1 MEQVTTKKPLVLDF
15 DLNKSSL
22 IEASAGT
29 GKTFTIGYL
38 VLRLLLGSFPDIKT
52 EIEKTKEGQFSS
64 ALSDETLKNLTRL
77 YVKGEKIEG
86 LPSTVIKEI
95 SKKFVNEGRPLDI
108 ENILVVTFTN
118 AAAADLKAR
127 ILACIHETRVE
138 FEKIHCEQDIDSIKD
153 DVLREIAYYYLG
165 KKNVTEDLV
174 KVYVR
179 LLLKAERSIDNASI
193 STIHS
198 FCNRALNQVFSFEA
212 GKAFNVKLTTDI
224 SEQENM
230 ALYDVWRELFY
241 SGSSCD
247 NSISKNVLTVLSDDE
262 ASTLREAIDMSDPTD
277 ISKIIE
283 KLRRVRYINK
293 TQGYYGFCVS
303 GISSEPTKEEKK
315 DIDLR
320 IKNLIGAYRIDSSKF
335 MHQIN
340 AAIADSVTGYADISA
355 LFDEF
360 SKDENRPL
368 SQDGT
373 ISGPLFCTEKG
384 PVKLFNYGRLV
395 RDFISSYVDLDESSF
410 DKDDFIKKLLSISG
424 AGKKSYA
431 QTKNGYICKDRDN
444 LLDAVDRM
452 VEYAYSV
459 LQAQDKIKDELSVLV
474 AIKVIYRIDVLCA
487 KYNLISNDEVL
498 RQLAVALTTKQEN
511 SDELASLLSTR
522 YPVAMIDEFQ
532 DTDPVQYEIFSKLYL
547 NEKAKEQKHV
557 CYFIGDPKQSIYA
570 FRGSDINSYNKAKQQ
585 IIDLSKDDANNKCIY
600 SLDTNYRSTFNVIE
614 GVNKIFE
621 ESKAIDESID
631 EAVNDEN
638 VLSSVSSYL
647 AKPFDYI
654 NEGKS
659 GIDFTPVK
667 SPVKD
672 PINDPKS
679 EINPVG
685 NVRFFFKD
693 EDSSKNKPISNYL
706 RCIEFD
712 EADANSIK
720 KETFLNG
727 IARQVAFD
735 VKHCLDEGLI
745 LEKGQE
751 SPCRVKQ
758 SDIAILVSSGDQN
771 NRIQYYLNK
780 LKIKSVYYSDRE
792 SVLLNSRKNS
802 SGDYE
807 TEPSLEALNI
817 LFLMEAFCDYTKTSN
832 LDRLLGSS
840 LLKLNANKFFEF
852 KSSSDFDNEF
862 VILRECKSK
871 WEQYG
876 FSTAFSHFLNK
887 HASLKNILTS
897 DNGARE
903 LTNYFQIS
911 ELIQSQN
918 AKVIGPEAQLQW
930 YRKLIINHEK
940 SEFSEDETKKRL
952 ESELDLVKIYTVHKS
967 KGLQYPIVFSPFLQ
981 VDIYVPS
988 SKDIEPFYS
997 KTVGHVV
1004 YPLVKEESASESGS
1018 MSEKILADAQ
1028 EKVRLAYVALTRAQA
1043 ANFIYLSND
1052 KKQAARKYFSALKMM
1067 LCRHCTYQVKNK
1079 NKEETVISD
1088 KILCDLQSLKIA
1100 KNISGGDFSLA
1111 EDPIFKVLEDNQDN
1125 SFTKD
1130 SNPNANDFR
1139 EDLLPKQY
1147 SELDKGLIDKSVT
1160 VTSYSAVTADG
1171 HNSKFGDSN
1180 EEIEENTVIENDK
1193 KENPDLINFSFPKG
1207 SHAGDFLHKL
1217 MEDYLGLESN
1227 NKDIAT
1233 FVNNHLIY
1241 DYYNLLKA
1249 KNKENDSLDL
1259 TKIDNFV
1266 EWFEQILNANLAVK
1280 GKDKAHVQ
1288 LADLDNMHCA
1298 RELEYFIPCVDFQIS
1313 SLNKICKYFYES
1325 LPEEI
1330 RPKLKSNAQF
1340 PQLQLANFKGFMK
1353 GSLDLVASFDT
1364 NEENK
1369 CFMIDYKS
1377 NYLGDRFEDYTPLA
1391 ISQSIFESRYDVQ
1404 ILFYSLALHRYLGT
1418 VISNY
1423 NYERDFGGVMYLYLR
1438 GMKAGTDG
1446 TSTGVLYVKPKK
1458 KILDLLDKLF
1468 NGEDIPDSE
1477 FKEDNE

>member
-1 MEQVTTKKPLVLDF
+1 MEQVKTTKPLVLDF

-38 VLRLLLGSFPDIKT
+38 VLRLLLGSFPDIKK
-52 EIEKTKEGQFSS
+52 EIEKTKAGQFSS
-64 ALSDETLKNLTRL
+64 VLSGETLNNLTSLYFKGEEIKNLPPAIID
-77 YVKGEKIEG
+77 K
-86 LPSTVIKEI
+86 I
-95 SKKFVNEGRPLDI
+95 SKNFVNEGKPLDI

-138 FEKIHCEQDIDSIKD
+138 FEKIHSEQDIDSIKD

-224 SEQENM
+224 SEQERM

-241 SGSSCD
+241 SSF
-247 NSISKNVLTVLSDDE
+247 SDED
-262 ASTLREAIDMSDPTD
+262 ASTLRDAIDMSEPE
-277 ISKIIE
+277 KINKTVE
-283 KLRRVRYINK
+283 KLRKVRYINK
-293 TQGYYGFCVS
+293 TEGYYGFCVS
-303 GISSEPTKEEKK
+303 GTSSELTKEEKTN
-315 DIDLR
+315 IDLR
-320 IKNLIGAYRIDSSKF
+320 IKNLIGAFRIDSEVFWANAEKELQNYS
-335 MHQIN
+335 IN
-340 AAIADSVTGYADISA
+340 YPNIVSLLND
-355 LFDEF
+355 FNKE
-360 SKDENRPL
+360 ENRPL
-368 SQDGT
+368 SQDKTMAGSLFRT
-373 ISGPLFCTEKG
+373 ASGFGDLTEFGREACLFLDKYIEFAKELPNKIEEFTSDLI
-384 PVKLFNYGRLV
+384 KLAQVRKKKYTNKTTDLIGDKETRDRLLGA
-395 RDFISSYVDLDESSF
+395 VDV
-410 DKDDFIKKLLSISG
+410 
-424 AGKKSYA
+424 
-431 QTKNGYICKDRDN
+431 
-444 LLDAVDRM
+444 LLDFAEKVI
-452 VEYAYSV
+452 
-459 LQAQDKIKDELSVLV
+459 QAQNKIKEELRVLV

-498 RQLAVALTTKQEN
+498 RQLAVALTTKN
-511 SDELASLLSTR
+511 SSDELAFLLSTR

-547 NEKAKEQKHV
+547 NETAKEHKHV

-570 FRGSDINSYNKAKQQ
+570 FRGSDINSYNKAKNQV
-585 IIDLSKDDANNKCIY
+585 IELSKDDANSKCIY
-600 SLDTNYRSTFNVIE
+600 SLDTNYRSTVNVIE

-621 ESKAIDESID
+621 ESKAIDESSD
-631 EAVNDEN
+631 EVLDEK
-638 VLSSVSSYL
+638 VLSRESSYL

-654 NEGKS
+654 KGGDS
-659 GIDFTPVK
+659 GINFTPVK

-693 EDSSKNKPISNYL
+693 EESTKIKPISNYL
-706 RCIEFD
+706 RCIKFD
-712 EADANSIK
+712 EEDTNSIK
-720 KETFLNG
+720 KDIFLNG
-727 IARQVAFD
+727 IARQVALD
-735 VKHCLDEGLI
+735 VKHCLDDGLI

-751 SPCRVKQ
+751 APRKVKQ

-792 SVLLNSRKNS
+792 SVLLTSRKKS
-802 SGDYE
+802 SGEYE
-807 TEPSLEALNI
+807 SEPSLEALNV
-817 LFLMEAFCDYTKTSN
+817 LFLMEAICDYTKTSN

-840 LLKLNANKFFEF
+840 FLKLNANKFFEF
-852 KSSSDFDNEF
+852 KASPDFDNEF

-897 DNGARE
+897 GNGARE
-903 LTNYFQIS
+903 LTNYLQIS

-930 YRKLIINHEK
+930 YRNLVINHEK
-940 SEFSEDETKKRL
+940 TEFSEDETKKRL

-981 VDIYVPS
+981 VDIFVPS
-988 SKDIEPFYS
+988 AKDIDPYYS
-997 KTVGHVV
+997 KAEGHVV
-1004 YPLVKEESASESGS
+1004 YPIVKEESGSESGS

-1028 EKVRLAYVALTRAQA
+1028 EKVRLAYVALTRAQS
-1043 ANFIYLSND
+1043 ANFIYLSNE
-1052 KKQAARKYFSALKMM
+1052 KKQVSRNYFSALKVM
-1067 LCRHCTYQVKNK
+1067 LCKHSSSQVKEK
-1079 NKEETVISD
+1079 RSVKTVVSD
-1088 KILCDLQSLKIA
+1088 KILADLQTLKIA
-1100 KNISGGDFSLA
+1100 KNIISGDFSNT
-1111 EDPIFKVLEDNQDN
+1111 EEPIFKVLDDNFN
-1125 SFTKD
+1125 ISF
-1130 SNPNANDFR
+1130 SNASNLNANDINQ
-1139 EDLLPKQY
+1139 EQLPKQY
-1147 SELDKGLIDKSVT
+1147 SRLDKDVIDKSVT

-1171 HNSKFGDSN
+1171 HNHKFGDSN
-1180 EEIEENTVIENDK
+1180 DELEENTAN
-1193 KENPDLINFSFPKG
+1193 KEDQSKDLDLINFTFPKG

-1217 MEDYLGLESN
+1217 MEDYLGLDNN

-1233 FVNNHLIY
+1233 FIGNHLIY
-1241 DYYNLLKA
+1241 DYYNLLGG
-1249 KNKENDSLDL
+1249 KNGEDGSLDSSG
-1259 TKIDNFV
+1259 KIANFV
-1266 EWFEQILNANLAVK
+1266 EWFDQILKANLAPK
-1280 GKDKAHVQ
+1280 GKEKSHVQ
-1288 LADLDNMHCA
+1288 LSELDNMHCA
-1298 RELEYFIPCVDFQIS
+1298 RELEYFIPCVDFKIS

-1325 LPEEI
+1325 LPTDI
-1330 RPKLKSNAQF
+1330 RPKLKADAQF
-1340 PQLQLANFKGFMK
+1340 PQLQIANFKGFMK

-1364 NEENK
+1364 NEGNK

-1377 NYLGDRFEDYTPLA
+1377 NYLGNKFEDYTPLA

-1418 VISNY
+1418 VIHNY

-1438 GMKAGTDG
+1438 GMRPGTDD

-1468 NGEDIPDSE
+1468 NGEEITDSE
-1477 FKEDNE
+1477 FAEDNE